1 MRLKLGVGHPT
12 YPFAPTAKYA
22 EDEALIP
29 RLPLVLSCQP
39 RRQVRRSMKQGDAED
54 RQRSLIAAMITQQH
68 ATATTSKMTLEPTDF
83 CAKGSEV
90 QGLVQMFRQR
100 RGMLAI
106 WSAGA
111 GYGSTF

>member
-1 MRLKLGVGHPT
+1 
-12 YPFAPTAKYA
+12 
-22 EDEALIP
+22 
-29 RLPLVLSCQP
+29 
-39 RRQVRRSMKQGDAED
+39 MKQGDAED